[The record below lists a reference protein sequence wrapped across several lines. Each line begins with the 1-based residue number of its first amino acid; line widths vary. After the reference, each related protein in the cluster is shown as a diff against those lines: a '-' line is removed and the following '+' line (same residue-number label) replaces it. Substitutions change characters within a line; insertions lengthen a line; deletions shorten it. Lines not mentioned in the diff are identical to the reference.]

1 MSLSC
6 WLPVADDLRTTAV
19 DRKLK
24 FLAFTKEYLY
34 VARMTVP
41 THLKSLQAVHLAL
54 RTGSL
59 KAAADVLAITPAA
72 VGQRIKA
79 LEDYLGFELLVR
91 GRLGLRP
98 TAELTLAIAP
108 LSDAFEKLNAVGQIL
123 DFQRV
128 NEIHIA
134 AHPDFVDLWL
144 KPRLERFRTS
154 HPNIRFCI
162 NGEGEVPLRLG
173 QADCEITFGKQRIG
187 NDAEFLFKDF
197 LVPIGSLE
205 ISERIVNIAVA
216 NQLEGFPLLH
226 LDFYKDDPKA
236 IGWPEWIG
244 AHGHRKT
251 ALLRGIRFRRIAP
264 ALDAVL
270 SGAGFMICGVALI
283 SQLVDAKT
291 IAFPFSLSTGAWTG
305 HAYRARFRAGALVKP
320 QVKRFREWLLEE
332 SRVTQS
338 WLRRETRS
346 APKVPR

>member
-1 MSLSC
+1 L
-6 WLPVADDLRTTAV
+6 LVTDDLRTTAA

-24 FLAFTKEYLY
+24 FLALTKENLY
-34 VARMTVP
+34 FEQMTNP

-72 VGQRIKA
+72 VGQRIKS
-79 LEDYLGFELLVR
+79 LEDYLGFELLTR

-98 TAELTLAIAP
+98 TAELTHAIEP

-154 HPNIRFCI
+154 HHNILFCI

-173 QADCEITFGKQRIG
+173 QADCEISFGKQRI
-187 NDAEFLFKDF
+187 DSDTEFLFRDF

-205 ISERIVNIAVA
+205 NTERILNIAVS
-216 NQLEGFPLLH
+216 NKLEGFPLLH

-244 AHGHRKT
+244 AHGYRRT
-251 ALLRGIRFRRIAP
+251 ALQRGIRFQRIAP
-264 ALDAVL
+264 ALDAVF
-270 SGAGFMICGVALI
+270 SSAGIMICGVALI
-283 SQLVDAKT
+283 SQLIDAKK
-291 IAFPFSLSTGAWTG
+291 ISFPFSLSTGAWTG
-305 HAYRARFRAGALVKP
+305 HAYRAKFRAGALVKP

-332 SRVTQS
+332 SRVTQL
-338 WLRRETRS
+338 WLRRKIRS
-346 APKVPR
+346 APNVLP